1 MSISPYCFPGIKLD
15 QNDKKKFK
23 SSLKLSKYNVSKEEI
38 LEIISQEC
46 DVPLSEITTRCR
58 KKEVVNARFIFCAV
72 MKKHFTYSLTRIGGF
87 VHRDHTSVIHAIC
100 EFDNRYKNEE
110 HFKSMVNK
118 IYSKIGIYN

>member
-15 QNDKKKFK
+15 QNDKRKFK
-23 SSLKLSKYNVSKEEI
+23 SSVELSKYKMSKEEI

-46 DVPLSEITTRCR
+46 DVSLSEILTRCR

-72 MKKHFTYSLTRIGGF
+72 MKRHFTYSLKRIGAI
-87 VHRDHTSVIHAIC
+87 VHRDHTSVIHAIE
-100 EFDNRYKNEE
+100 EFDNRLKNED
-110 HFKSMVNK
+110 HFKSMVNN